1 MPERVSESSKPGC
14 VPSQTDSAGS
24 VTAAKDASILSAIT
38 EDAALFEKA
47 RLLQSRAAEFGFD
60 WPSVEPVFEK
70 LQEEIAELKAEISQA
85 FQAETPSD
93 EHRRRM
99 QDELGDV
106 LFCCV
111 NLARFMRVDAAK
123 ALQGTNEKFERRFR
137 FIELAVHAQGRQLTA
152 MTLKELDQLWDAAK
166 AEGL

>member
-1 MPERVSESSKPGC
+1 MPERISKSSKQGHGL
-14 VPSQTDSAGS
+14 SQTNQASP
-24 VTAAKDASILSAIT
+24 VTAAKDASILSAIN

-70 LQEEIAELKAEISQA
+70 LQEEIAELKAEISQDL
-85 FQAETPSD
+85 QADTPSD

-137 FIELAVHAQGRQLTA
+137 FIEQAVQAQGRQLTT
-152 MTLKELDQLWDAAK
+152 MTLEELDLLWDAAK